1 MKPKKQIKKNKES
14 QMKKVILPII
24 GGAVLL
30 AGCFSN
36 GPTPQA
42 KLEENAAG
50 SIYTYTK
57 PGIDE
62 LYKKVL
68 NEKELEDLNACV
80 AKEMTKRLSQ
90 EEKLFL
96 GGNAQEKLQAKDAI
110 ETLKEKAKPTSKEM
124 KESVG
129 LCSVSVGIEKA
140 IKKIAK

>member
-1 MKPKKQIKKNKES
+1 
-14 QMKKVILPII
+14 MKKVILPII

-30 AGCFSN
+30 AGCFSS

-96 GGNAQEKLQAKDAI
+96 GANAQEKLQAKDTI